1 MTFCRV
7 REGRQ
12 EEDFQEMS
20 VVFIDRSSTASFF
33 MHLLPETFSLLLP
46 SEGFVLFHE
55 LENRR
60 D

>member
-1 MTFCRV
+1 
-7 REGRQ
+7 
-12 EEDFQEMS
+12 MS